1 MEKETFEHKLIK
13 GRIAETIFELMFRDT
28 NKFSVLHFG
37 YESTVPT
44 LAQYRNTV
52 VMKKVINQVDKS
64 PDFILMTE
72 NKEQVYFVEV
82 KYRAHPDPKEILET
96 SIEIAKRWELC
107 HLFLVTKN
115 GFYFSP
121 VNTVINKHGEVD
133 ELSTNWVSREIQDK
147 YLKLSQDFLSRHQ
160 D

>member
-1 MEKETFEHKLIK
+1 MKNENFEHKLIK
-13 GRIAETIFELMFRDT
+13 GRIAETIFECMFRDT

-52 VMKKVINQVDKS
+52 VMKKVLDQVNKS

-82 KYRAHPDPKEILET
+82 KYRANPDKKELLET
-96 SIEIAKRWELC
+96 ALEIAKKWELC
-107 HLFLVTKN
+107 HLFLITN
-115 GFYFSP
+115 EGFYFSP
-121 VNTVINKHGEVD
+121 INTVINMHGEV
-133 ELSTNWVSREIQDK
+133 EKLSTNWVSQNIQDK
-147 YLKLSQDFLSRHQ
+147 YSNLAHDFLASHKG
-160 D
+160 

>member
-1 MEKETFEHKLIK
+1 MKKSFEHELIK

-28 NKFSVLHFG
+28 DKFTVLHFG

-52 VMKKVINQVDKS
+52 VMKKVLNQVDKS

-82 KYRAHPDPKEILET
+82 KYRASPDKKELLET
-96 SIEIAKRWELC
+96 TLEISKRWELC
-107 HLFLVTKN
+107 HLFLVTKE
-115 GFYFSP
+115 GFFFSP
-121 VNTVINKHGEVD
+121 INTIINKNGELEKLSVKWVPQNIQEKYL
-133 ELSTNWVSREIQDK
+133 ELSK
-147 YLKLSQDFLSRHQ
+147 DFLSRHV